1 MSHYLNL
8 IFFTVSGLTGA
19 KICVRALC
27 GSFLNFYYEAKMP
40 EKFGSDI
47 IMSCCNLINNSSI
60 LRDFSLK
67 FDMYHLSEW
76 DQQKSQH
83 VLM

>member
-1 MSHYLNL
+1 
-8 IFFTVSGLTGA
+8 
-19 KICVRALC
+19 
-27 GSFLNFYYEAKMP
+27 MP

-67 FDMYHLSEW
+67 FDMYDLNEW
-76 DQQKSQH
+76 DQQKKVNSFDAVNQFLNLSH
-83 VLM
+83 IKYRSPAKSLKT